1 MRTGEQYDARERN
14 TNVGVRIRFAP
25 CMLHEISLS
34 KFSFKRRR
42 EKGREQEEKP
52 SNANADAG
60 AIRFTDVH
68 KYT

>member
-1 MRTGEQYDARERN
+1 MRCARKKK
-14 TNVGVRIRFAP
+14 TNGCSHTFPRI
-25 CMLHEISLS
+25 HEIFQNLAL
-34 KFSFKRRR
+34 KK
-42 EKGREQEEKP
+42 KKEEKP

>member
-1 MRTGEQYDARERN
+1 MRAKEIQT
-14 TNVGVRIRFAP
+14 GVRIRSPVYMRSRFQNLA
-25 CMLHEISLS
+25 LKE
-34 KFSFKRRR
+34 
-42 EKGREQEEKP
+42 EKKKKEKP

>member
-1 MRTGEQYDARERN
+1 MQTGERCDARERN
-14 TNVGVRIRFAP
+14 TNGCSHTFSPVYMRSRFQNLA
-25 CMLHEISLS
+25 L
-34 KFSFKRRR
+34 K
-42 EKGREQEEKP
+42 EKKKEEKP

>member
-1 MRTGEQYDARERN
+1 MQTGENTMRCARKKK
-14 TNVGVRIRFAP
+14 TNGCSHTFPRI
-25 CMLHEISLS
+25 HEIFQNLAL
-34 KFSFKRRR
+34 KEKR
-42 EKGREQEEKP
+42 KEEKP